1 MTLSQDELQLYA
13 EYGIT
18 AEKAQVLEIEAGN
31 VALAFIALFVD
42 TDRISAE
49 DREMFRGIVDDV
61 NRKTLGALL
70 KSIRTWAH
78 FDESLIKIVDEALD
92 RRNYLAHRFF
102 PKHNFAIFSADG
114 QREMIEEL
122 KDIQGKLD
130 RAHSALS
137 AVSSALLKFR
147 GNVESPDEI
156 AKKHM
161 AKGKRLGI

>member
-1 MTLSQDELQLYA
+1 
-13 EYGIT
+13 
-18 AEKAQVLEIEAGN
+18 

-42 TDRISAE
+42 TDRISLE

-61 NRKTLGALL
+61 NRKTLGVLL

-102 PKHNFAIFSADG
+102 PKYNFAIFSTEG
-114 QREMIEEL
+114 RQEMIKDL

-130 RAHSALS
+130 RAHSALN
-137 AVSSALLKFR
+137 AVSSALLKMR
-147 GNVESPDEI
+147 GNVESYDEI

-161 AKGKRLGI
+161 AKGKRLRI